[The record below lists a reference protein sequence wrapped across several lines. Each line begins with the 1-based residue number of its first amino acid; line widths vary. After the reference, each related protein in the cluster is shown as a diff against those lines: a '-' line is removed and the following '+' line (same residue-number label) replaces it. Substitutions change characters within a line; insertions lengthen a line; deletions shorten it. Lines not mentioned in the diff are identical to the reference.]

1 MNKPRTPPTK
11 RNRPRFQRKST
22 GKQAAD
28 QQKQPADQKKS
39 TAETADPEKPTG
51 TRNADQKSK
60 GECAAG
66 KKLIADI
73 EKPSAEQTEV
83 TADPTKQA
91 AGIATPAAEPGQLAA
106 EPAEEKV
113 WPRRTGR
120 KTTQPQR
127 LGMGED
133 PQLRT
138 VMIRDP
144 LNGWSQTLFRLWENL
159 NG

>member
-1 MNKPRTPPTK
+1 M
-11 RNRPRFQRKST
+11 
-22 GKQAAD
+22 
-28 QQKQPADQKKS
+28 
-39 TAETADPEKPTG
+39 
-51 TRNADQKSK
+51 
-60 GECAAG
+60 
-66 KKLIADI
+66 IADI

-83 TADPTKQA
+83 TADPTKQT
-91 AGIATPAAEPGQLAA
+91 AGIVTPAAEPGQLAA

-138 VMIRDP
+138 VMIKDP